1 MMDVDWTWTI
11 MRKCPGCNKDVNC
24 PRCASFPIGGLVT
37 CARIP
42 FHNNCP
48 VGEKG
53 VKEYDSDDP
62 RCM

>member
-1 MMDVDWTWTI
+1 MRVDWTWTI
-11 MRKCPGCNKDVNC
+11 TLPCPGCKKKFEC
-24 PRCASFPIGGLVT
+24 PSCIPPGGLIS

-42 FHNNCP
+42 FHNNCT